1 MSFVTYKERIYK
13 FFESSIFGKTIMTY
27 IADKATEEFLKEDG
41 FSFYYYPIS
50 IEDERIIDE
59 YTEKIYFTY
68 DDNGLFEGKDAQWD
82 ISTGGDRVERG
93 FIKLGMMGYIPGWKI
108 VNVLESE
115 KMVNVRNFKDIYRVR
130 KYTKKDGVMCEEP
143 IIEKVPMTALEL
155 EPYLNSYY
163 KV

>member
-1 MSFVTYKERIYK
+1 MQGAGTLYSAQAHQ
-13 FFESSIFGKTIMTY
+13 MPLPWH
-27 IADKATEEFLKEDG
+27 DQDG
-41 FSFYYYPIS
+41 QHKVRHKRVWCAYGQ
-50 IEDERIIDE
+50 RMHRQ
-59 YTEKIYFTY
+59 TEKIYFTY